1 MKVLQVLAGAAYG
14 GAEAA
19 FEDIVLA
26 LAAAGLEQKVVTRNN
41 NPERI
46 RKLRDAG
53 LEVITLPFGGALDIY
68 TTWRLKRII
77 ADYQPQIVQTWM
89 SRATQKTPSAEGAD
103 RYLKVARLGGYYN
116 LKYFKGT
123 DYYVGNTPDI
133 RSYLIKE
140 GIPEDRT
147 TVLNNFADVDVVE
160 TPISRADLK
169 TPEDATVILALARYH
184 EVKGLDILIRAAAPV
199 EGTHLWLAGQG
210 PLEDELKALAQE
222 LGLADR
228 VHFLGWRTDRAAL
241 LQAADICV
249 IPSRHEPFGSVFV
262 QAWAQKTPIICSRT
276 EGPSQYVHEGEDG
289 LFFDIENVSQLETC
303 IRKLMGDQELA
314 KKLAES
320 GYIRFQNEFS
330 KEKITADYLGF
341 YRDILRKEEQLK
353 NKEAA

>member
-26 LAAAGLEQKVVTRNN
+26 LSDAGLNQKIITRNN
-41 NPERI
+41 NPERVS
-46 RKLRDAG
+46 KLRAAG
-53 LEVITLPFGGALDIY
+53 LEVITLPFGGALDVY
-68 TTWRLKRII
+68 TSWRLKRII
-77 ADYQPQIVQTWM
+77 AEYQPNIVQTWM
-89 SRATQKTPSAEGAD
+89 SRATQKTPAAQGEN

-123 DYYVGNTPDI
+123 DYYVANTPDI

-140 GIPEDRT
+140 GIPEERT
-147 TVLNNFADVDVVE
+147 TVLNNFADVDVAAS
-160 TPISRADLK
+160 PASRSELN
-169 TPEDATVILALARYH
+169 TPEGATVILALARYH
-184 EVKGLDILIRAAAPV
+184 EVKGLDILIRAAAALENV
-199 EGTHLWLAGQG
+199 HLWLAGQG

-222 LGLADR
+222 VGVANR

-241 LQAADICV
+241 LQAADMCA

-262 QAWAQKTPIICSRT
+262 QAWAQKTPVICSRC

-289 LFFDIENVSQLETC
+289 LFFDIDNVSQLESC
-303 IRKLMGDQELA
+303 IKDLMDNKEKA
-314 KKLAES
+314 EKLAES

-341 YRDILRKEEQLK
+341 YRDILRKEELSE